1 MLEIEGQF
9 INQLAKPKRTKKKKM
24 MSTSK
29 KRNQLPS
36 APVASAA
43 AAPLLYKDDIIN
55 GLRTQ
60 IKQQ

>member
-9 INQLAKPKRTKKKKM
+9 ARPKRTNKKKM
-24 MSTSK
+24 ISTSN
-29 KRNQLPS
+29 KRNQLPY
-36 APVASAA
+36 APVAA

>member
-1 MLEIEGQF
+1 MLEIEGQLF
-9 INQLAKPKRTKKKKM
+9 KPARSKKKKM
-24 MSTSK
+24 IATSK

>member
-1 MLEIEGQF
+1 MLEIAG
-9 INQLAKPKRTKKKKM
+9 QLAKPARSKKKKTI
-24 MSTSK
+24 STSK
-29 KRNQLPS
+29 KRNEPS

>member
-9 INQLAKPKRTKKKKM
+9 ARPKRTNKKKM
-24 MSTSK
+24 ISTSK
-29 KRNQLPS
+29 KRSQLPY
-36 APVASAA
+36 APVAA

>member
-9 INQLAKPKRTKKKKM
+9 ARPKRTKKQKM
-24 MSTSK
+24 MPTST
-29 KRNQLPS
+29 KRSQLPS
-36 APVASAA
+36 APVAAA

>member
-9 INQLAKPKRTKKKKM
+9 ARPKRTKKKKVM
-24 MSTSK
+24 YTYTYTSK